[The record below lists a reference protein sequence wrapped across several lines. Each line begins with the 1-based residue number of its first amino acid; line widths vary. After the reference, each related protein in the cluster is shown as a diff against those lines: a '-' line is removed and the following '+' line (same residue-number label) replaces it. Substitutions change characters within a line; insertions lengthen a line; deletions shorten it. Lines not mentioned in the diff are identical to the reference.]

1 MSSVQGFAASLYN
14 LALESGLQNGP
25 LVYQVRAGTDK
36 YVVVSNV
43 EPTELVLPLNILWV
57 HLENGT
63 PTLLRRVSKEAGSGT
78 LHTWAPETNYDAIF
92 TTENVWAPE
101 DQVVRSANLVEGGQ
115 LTGPLYPVAKDVYE
129 ETEVPPVSW
138 VRKFVNGV
146 RNSLMSMYQ
155 NMNNRVL
162 YDDQR
167 IRALTLRTEETVA
180 RVQALEGSASN
191 NQHLHSQE
199 MESGVWVVDH
209 GFGPDMIVTIFV
221 TDSNGDNIW
230 PDRVQREVDTHV
242 VYFSLA
248 LSGYALAIGMKP

>member
-1 MSSVQGFAASLYN
+1 MPSVQGFAASVYN

-92 TTENVWAPE
+92 NTENIWAPE
-101 DQVVRSANLVEGGQ
+101 DQVVRTTNLVEGGQ
-115 LTGPLYPVAKDVYE
+115 LTGPLYPVVKDVYE

-146 RNSLMSMYQ
+146 RNSMMSMYQ

-167 IRALTLRTEETVA
+167 IRALMLKTEETVA
-180 RVQALEGSASN
+180 RIQVLEGAASN
-191 NQHLHSQE
+191 NQHLHTQE
-199 MESGVWVVDH
+199 METGVWVIDH
-209 GFGPDMIVTIFV
+209 GFSRDMIVTIFV
-221 TDSNGDNIW
+221 TDGNGDTIW
-230 PDRVQREVDTHV
+230 PDRVQREGDTHV

>member
-1 MSSVQGFAASLYN
+1 MSSVQGFATSLYN
-14 LALESGLQNGP
+14 LALDSGLANGP
-25 LVYQVRAGTDK
+25 QVYQVRAGTDK

-92 TTENVWAPE
+92 NTENIWAPE
-101 DQVVRSANLVEGGQ
+101 DQVVRTTNLVEGGQ
-115 LTGPLYPVAKDVYE
+115 LTGPLYPVVKDVYE

-146 RNSLMSMYQ
+146 RNSMMSMYQ

-167 IRALTLRTEETVA
+167 IRALMLKTEETVA
-180 RVQALEGSASN
+180 RIQVLEGAASN
-191 NQHLHSQE
+191 NQHLHTQE
-199 MESGVWVVDH
+199 METGVWVIDH
-209 GFGPDMIVTIFV
+209 GFSRDMIVTIFV
-221 TDSNGDNIW
+221 TDGNGDTIW
-230 PDRVQREVDTHV
+230 PDRVQREGDTHV